1 MATHPTPVP
10 GPTSH
15 YATTDTRPAWPIWYA
30 IIYGALAG
38 VIGLATVVWPMV
50 FINLMLLGV
59 FILWFLNIYG
69 VANRVP
75 VLVAAPV
82 YSPHVILVTGLVGLA
97 GSMIGWLT
105 GTVLV
110 DLAAVVAT
118 VLGPLAILV
127 PVTGLAILGIGTIGL
142 LLATG
147 YRRRTATI
155 VCLVMLALNTAFMAQ
170 MAAGITQTPYE
181 KTKAVCTSQQA
192 EDFPVECNR

>member
-1 MATHPTPVP
+1 MATHSTPIP
-10 GPTSH
+10 GPTRH
-15 YATTDTRPAWPIWYA
+15 YANTDGRPAWPIWYA
-30 IIYGALAG
+30 ILFGALAG

-59 FILWFLNIYG
+59 LILWFLNNYG
-69 VANRVP
+69 IANKVS
-75 VLVAAPV
+75 VLVAAPR
-82 YSPHVILVTGLVGLA
+82 YSPLIILVTGLVGLA

-110 DLAAVVAT
+110 DLAAVMAT
-118 VLGPLAILV
+118 VLGPLTILV
-127 PVTGLAILGIGTIGL
+127 PITGLVILGVGTIGL

-155 VCLVMLALNTAFMAQ
+155 VCLAILALNTAFMAQ

>member
-1 MATHPTPVP
+1 MATHSTPVP
-10 GPTSH
+10 GPTRH
-15 YATTDTRPAWPIWYA
+15 YANTDGRPAWPIWYA

-59 FILWFLNIYG
+59 LILWFLNNYG

-82 YSPHVILVTGLVGLA
+82 YSPLIVLVTGLVGLA
-97 GSMIGWLT
+97 GAMIGWLT

-110 DLAAVVAT
+110 DLAAVMAT
-118 VLGPLAILV
+118 VLGPLTILV
-127 PVTGLAILGIGTIGL
+127 PITSLVILGIGTIGL

-155 VCLVMLALNTAFMAQ
+155 VCLIVLALNTAFMAQ
-170 MAAGITQTPYE
+170 MAAGISETPYE
-181 KTKAVCTSQQA
+181 QTKRVCTSEEAQNFPA
-192 EDFPVECNR
+192 ECGR